1 MGSDPNL
8 LHEQKILKQ
17 QEQQEQPFIGGL
29 FCRTTRVSWYRKG
42 KTSQDLNDTRD
53 DGGVLGCSGISW
65 IVCKQSAPH

>member
-17 QEQQEQPFIGGL
+17 QEQQEHPFIGL